1 MSLKLGSLF
10 SGIGGFELV
19 GSWYDIEPVWASEIE
34 PAPIRITTKHFP
46 AMKHYGD
53 ITKMHGNDVEP
64 VDIITGGS
72 PCFPAGTM
80 VYTCKSE
87 DGEFAY
93 VPIEDIQ
100 TGDSV
105 LTHNYRWRQVTAVG
119 HNHDKPLYRLDL
131 IDHKAIIATPNHP
144 FLVMTQKEDGSWSAP
159 YKKRLDSIIP
169 GEDCLCTFN
178 VNHAASEKYILVGV
192 AAIVN
197 EHKRDTVYNITVDED
212 HTYMVD
218 GVFVGNCQDLS
229 VAGKKAGISA
239 TCVCCEKQ
247 YPVDKVGQTCP
258 ECGGDI
264 VSTRSGLFMDYIRII
279 REMREST
286 NGEYP
291 KIVVWENVP
300 GALSSNNGDDF
311 HAVLQEFAGLL
322 GEKLPKFRPPQWQ
335 PSGQIVGDRGSLA
348 WRILDAQYWGVPQ
361 RRRRI
366 FLVVDLD
373 GQRAGEILF
382 KPDSLRRH
390 TPKSRTPWQDFT
402 EATKVSI
409 GGSDR
414 EYEIYGLSAVN
425 SNSMLSD
432 NPRSGFYKTEL
443 SRTLD
448 TNGNNPNCNQG
459 GNVIVELGSTNEI
472 KCYNPEDPQSARI
485 YDENGIWHCL
495 SANSNGGQ
503 ARDGVLQ
510 SIEVSSDKETYCVSE
525 NVRNELRLSKEV
537 HSALTTGGGKPGQ
550 GYPCVLTQKDP
561 VMCVATQQT
570 NAEVCYDKCP
580 TLTSANGTSGSN
592 RPYVVMPERSDVES
606 MTDSCI
612 TQVRDHPYVV
622 DVNITDARYTKVD
635 KAVGTITARMGT
647 GGGNIPLVV
656 QQDNT
661 NDDIYCVGSFF
672 EVAINKSCTLLSRD
686 YKGAPLLCYA
696 TTDKD
701 SSSVYCLDS
710 FFCTSVDV
718 ACTLKSTDYKQ
729 QPLVSYISDDTQEL
743 YSAGYLAENGYK
755 TRGIGYQEE
764 VSPTLKTGHP
774 VTVCTNKDNSA
785 HVRDIVRRL
794 TPTEA
799 ERLQGFPD
807 EWTAGES
814 DSARYKAIGNSVALP
829 CVSYVMSG
837 VVDALDQ

>member
-72 PCFPAGTM
+72 PC
-80 VYTCKSE
+80 
-87 DGEFAY
+87 
-93 VPIEDIQ
+93 
-100 TGDSV
+100 
-105 LTHNYRWRQVTAVG
+105 
-119 HNHDKPLYRLDL
+119 
-131 IDHKAIIATPNHP
+131 
-144 FLVMTQKEDGSWSAP
+144 
-159 YKKRLDSIIP
+159 
-169 GEDCLCTFN
+169 
-178 VNHAASEKYILVGV
+178 
-192 AAIVN
+192 
-197 EHKRDTVYNITVDED
+197 
-212 HTYMVD
+212 
-218 GVFVGNCQDLS
+218 QDLS

-264 VSTRSGLFMDYIRII
+264 ISTRSGLFMDYIRII
-279 REMREST
+279 REMRESA

-335 PSGQIVGDRGSLA
+335 PSGQIMGDRGSLA

-390 TPKSRTPWQDFT
+390 TPKSRTPWKNFT

-425 SNSMLSD
+425 PNCMKSD

-495 SANSNGGQ
+495 AANSNGGQ

-510 SIEVSSDKETYCVSE
+510 SI
-525 NVRNELRLSKEV
+525 
-537 HSALTTGGGKPGQ
+537 Q
-550 GYPCVLTQKDP
+550 
-561 VMCVATQQT
+561 M
-570 NAEVCYDKCP
+570 
-580 TLTSANGTSGSN
+580 
-592 RPYVVMPERSDVES
+592 
-606 MTDSCI
+606 
-612 TQVRDHPYVV
+612 RDHPYVV
-622 DVNITDARYTKVD
+622 DVNSTDARYTEVNGV
-635 KAVGTITARMGT
+635 VGTITARMGT

-656 QQDNT
+656 QQDDT

-696 TTDKD
+696 ATEKD

-710 FFCTSVDV
+710 FFCTSVDA
-718 ACTLKSTDYKQ
+718 ACTLKATDFKSPQ
-729 QPLVSYISDDTQEL
+729 LVSYITEDSEDK
-743 YSAGYLAENGYK
+743 SSG
-755 TRGIGYQEE
+755 GIRYNMND
-764 VSPTLKTGHP
+764 V
-774 VTVCTNKDNSA
+774 D

>member
-53 ITKMHGNDVEP
+53 ITKMHGNDAEP

-72 PCFPAGTM
+72 P
-80 VYTCKSE
+80 
-87 DGEFAY
+87 
-93 VPIEDIQ
+93 
-100 TGDSV
+100 
-105 LTHNYRWRQVTAVG
+105 
-119 HNHDKPLYRLDL
+119 
-131 IDHKAIIATPNHP
+131 
-144 FLVMTQKEDGSWSAP
+144 
-159 YKKRLDSIIP
+159 
-169 GEDCLCTFN
+169 
-178 VNHAASEKYILVGV
+178 
-192 AAIVN
+192 
-197 EHKRDTVYNITVDED
+197 
-212 HTYMVD
+212 
-218 GVFVGNCQDLS
+218 CQDLS

-322 GEKLPKFRPPQWQ
+322 SEKLPKFRPPQWQ

-425 SNSMLSD
+425 SNCMKSD

-485 YDENGIWHCL
+485 YDINGIWHCL
-495 SANSNGGQ
+495 AANSNGGQ

-510 SIEVSSDKETYCVSE
+510 SVEVPDVKETYCVSE

-537 HSALTTGGGKPGQ
+537 HSALITGGGKPGQ
-550 GYPCVLTQKDP
+550 GFPCVLTQKDP

-592 RPYVVMPERSDVES
+592 RPYVVMPERSAVDS

-622 DVNITDARYTKVD
+622 DVNITDARYTEVNGT
-635 KAVGTITARMGT
+635 VGTITARMGT

-696 TTDKD
+696 ATEKD

-710 FFCTSVDV
+710 FFCTSVDA
-718 ACTLKSTDYKQ
+718 ACTLKATDFKNPQ
-729 QPLVSYISDDTQEL
+729 LVSYITEDSEGKSSGGFS
-743 YSAGYLAENGYK
+743 YS
-755 TRGIGYQEE
+755 
-764 VSPTLKTGHP
+764 
-774 VTVCTNKDNSA
+774 TNNVV

>member
-34 PAPIRITTKHFP
+34 PAPIRITSKHFP
-46 AMKHYGD
+46 AMKHHGD
-53 ITKMHGNDVEP
+53 ITKVHGDEVEP

-72 PCFPAGTM
+72 PCFPAGTL
-80 VYTCKSE
+80 VYTCRSE
-87 DGEFAY
+87 DGEFSY
-93 VPIEDIQ
+93 VPIEDVQ

-105 LTHNYRWRQVTAVG
+105 LTHKYRWRTVTAVG
-119 HNHDKPLYRLDL
+119 HNKDKELYRLDL
-131 IDHKAIIATPNHP
+131 VDHSPIIATPNHP
-144 FLVMTQKEDGSWSAP
+144 FLIRTKMEDGSYSAP

-169 GEDCLCTFN
+169 GIDHLCAMEKDRSSEDMYKLIEVT
-178 VNHAASEKYILVGV
+178 
-192 AAIVN
+192 AIVN
-197 EHKRDTVYNITVDED
+197 EHKRSTVYNITVDED

-218 GVFVGNCQDLS
+218 DIFVGNCQDLS
-229 VAGKKAGISA
+229 VAGKQAGISA
-239 TCVCCEKQ
+239 NCVCCEAQ
-247 YPVDKVGQTCP
+247 YTVDKVGTTCP
-258 ECGGDI
+258 TCGGDI
-264 VSTRSGLFMDYIRII
+264 ISTRSGLFMDYIRII

-286 NGEYP
+286 NGKYP

-311 HAVLQEFAGLL
+311 YAVLQEFTGLL

-335 PSGQIVGDRGSLA
+335 QSGQIVGDRGSLA

-390 TPKSRTPWQDFT
+390 TPKSRAPWQDL
-402 EATKVSI
+402 TKTAKDRI
-409 GGSDR
+409 GKPNSQ
-414 EYEIYGLSAVN
+414 YEIYGLSAVN
-425 SNSMLSD
+425 SNCMKSD

-459 GNVIVELGSTNEI
+459 GNVIVELGSTNDI
-472 KCYNPEDPQSARI
+472 KCY
-485 YDENGIWHCL
+485 
-495 SANSNGGQ
+495 
-503 ARDGVLQ
+503 
-510 SIEVSSDKETYCVSE
+510 
-525 NVRNELRLSKEV
+525 
-537 HSALTTGGGKPGQ
+537 
-550 GYPCVLTQKDP
+550 
-561 VMCVATQQT
+561 
-570 NAEVCYDKCP
+570 
-580 TLTSANGTSGSN
+580 TLTSANGTSGSD
-592 RPYVVMPERSDVES
+592 RPYVVMPEQSDVDS

-612 TQVRDHPYVV
+612 TQVSDHPYVI
-622 DVNITDARYTKVD
+622 DVNITDARYTEVD

-661 NDDIYCVGSFF
+661 DDDIYCVGSFF

-686 YKGAPLLCYA
+686 YKGAPLLCYT

-710 FFCTSVDV
+710 FFCTSTDV
-718 ACTLKSTDYKQ
+718 ACTLKATDYKHHQ
-729 QPLVSYISDDTQEL
+729 LVSYVSDDTQEL
-743 YSAGYLAENGYK
+743 HSAGFLEENGDK

-764 VSPTLKTGHP
+764 ASPTLKTGHP
-774 VTVCTNKDNSA
+774 VTVCTNKDNSV

-837 VVDALDQ
+837 IVDALDQ

>member
-19 GSWYDIEPVWASEIE
+19 GSWYEIDPVWASEIE

-53 ITKMHGNDVEP
+53 ITKMHGNEVEP

-93 VPIEDIQ
+93 IPIEDIQ

-119 HNHDKPLYRLDL
+119 HNYDKELYRLDL
-131 IDHKAIIATPNHP
+131 IDHKDIIATPNHP
-144 FLVMTQKEDGSWSAP
+144 FLVMTQKEDGAWSAP
-159 YKKRLDSIIP
+159 YKKRLDNIIP
-169 GEDCLCTFN
+169 GEDFLCTFN
-178 VNHAASEKYILVGV
+178 VEHVASEKYILVGV

-197 EHKRDTVYNITVDED
+197 EHKRDTVYNITVEED

-229 VAGKKAGISA
+229 VAGKQAGISA
-239 TCVCCEKQ
+239 NCVCCEKQ
-247 YPVDKVGQTCP
+247 YPVDMVGKTCP

-373 GQRAGEILF
+373 GQCAGEILF

-390 TPKSRTPWQDFT
+390 TPKSGTPWKNFT

-425 SNSMLSD
+425 SNCMKSD

-503 ARDGVLQ
+503 ARDCVLQ
-510 SIEVSSDKETYCVSE
+510 SVEVSNVKETYCVSE

-561 VMCVATQQT
+561 VMCVASCRE
-570 NAEVCYDKCP
+570 NAEIMIDACP
-580 TLTSANGTSGSN
+580 TLMSSH
-592 RPYVVMPERSDVES
+592 E
-606 MTDSCI
+606 
-612 TQVRDHPYVV
+612 HPYIV
-622 DVNITDARYTKVD
+622 DVNITDARYTQVD
-635 KAVGTITARMGT
+635 GAVGTITARMGT

-656 QQDNT
+656 EEKED
-661 NDDIYCVGSFF
+661 
-672 EVAINKSCTLLSRD
+672 R
-686 YKGAPLLCYA
+686 P
-696 TTDKD
+696 
-701 SSSVYCLDS
+701 VYCLDS

-718 ACTLKSTDYKQ
+718 ACTLKATDYKHQ
-729 QPLVSYISDDTQEL
+729 QLVSYISDDAQKM
-743 YSAGYLAENGYK
+743 YSAGFLAENGDK

-764 VSPTLKTGHP
+764 VSPRLKTGHP
-774 VTVCTNKDNSA
+774 VTVCTNKESA
-785 HVRDIVRRL
+785 YGVDCRNGVEYEELDGTIQAKLNGGISYNTNNVVHVRDIVRRL

-837 VVDALDQ
+837 IVDALDQ

>member
-87 DGEFAY
+87 DGESAY

-105 LTHNYRWRQVTAVG
+105 LTHNYRWRPVTAVG
-119 HNHDKPLYRLDL
+119 HNYDKELYRLDL
-131 IDHKAIIATPNHP
+131 IDHEAIIATPNHP
-144 FLVMTQKEDGSWSAP
+144 FLVMTQKEDGTWSDP

-169 GEDCLCTFN
+169 GEDHLCTFN

-247 YPVDKVGQTCP
+247 YPVDMVGKTCP

-425 SNSMLSD
+425 SNCMKSD

-472 KCYNPEDPQSARI
+472 KCYNPEDP
-485 YDENGIWHCL
+485 
-495 SANSNGGQ
+495 
-503 ARDGVLQ
+503 
-510 SIEVSSDKETYCVSE
+510 
-525 NVRNELRLSKEV
+525 
-537 HSALTTGGGKPGQ
+537 
-550 GYPCVLTQKDP
+550 

-592 RPYVVMPERSDVES
+592 RPYVVMPERSAVDS

-622 DVNITDARYTKVD
+622 DVNITDARYTEVD
-635 KAVGTITARMGT
+635 GAVGTITARMGT

-696 TTDKD
+696 STEKD
-701 SSSVYCLDS
+701 NSSVYCLDS
-710 FFCTSVDV
+710 FFCTSVDA
-718 ACTLKSTDYKQ
+718 ACTLKATDFKNPQ
-729 QPLVSYISDDTQEL
+729 LVSYITEDSEDK
-743 YSAGYLAENGYK
+743 SSG
-755 TRGIGYQEE
+755 GISYN
-764 VSPTLKTGHP
+764 
-774 VTVCTNKDNSA
+774 TNNVV

-814 DSARYKAIGNSVALP
+814 DSSRYKAIGNSVALP

-837 VVDALDQ
+837 IVDALDQ

>member
-19 GSWYDIEPVWASEIE
+19 GSWYDIEPIWASEIE

-46 AMKHYGD
+46 DMKHYGD

-119 HNHDKPLYRLDL
+119 HNYDKPLYRLDL

-169 GEDCLCTFN
+169 GEDRLCTFN

-247 YPVDKVGQTCP
+247 YPVDKVGSTCP

-322 GEKLPKFRPPQWQ
+322 SEKLPKFRPPQWQ

-390 TPKSRTPWQDFT
+390 TPKSRTPWKDFT

-425 SNSMLSD
+425 SNCMKSD

-459 GNVIVELGSTNEI
+459 GNVIVELGSTNDI
-472 KCYNPEDPQSARI
+472 KCYNPE
-485 YDENGIWHCL
+485 
-495 SANSNGGQ
+495 
-503 ARDGVLQ
+503 
-510 SIEVSSDKETYCVSE
+510 
-525 NVRNELRLSKEV
+525 
-537 HSALTTGGGKPGQ
+537 
-550 GYPCVLTQKDP
+550 DP

-592 RPYVVMPERSDVES
+592 RPYIVIPERSAVDS

-622 DVNITDARYTKVD
+622 DVNITDARYTEVNG
-635 KAVGTITARMGT
+635 AVGTITARMGT

-696 TTDKD
+696 TKDKD

-718 ACTLKSTDYKQ
+718 ACTLKATDYKHHQ
-729 QPLVSYISDDTQEL
+729 LVSYITEDSEDK
-743 YSAGYLAENGYK
+743 SSG
-755 TRGIGYQEE
+755 GIR
-764 VSPTLKTGHP
+764 S
-774 VTVCTNKDNSA
+774 NMNNMA

-829 CVSYVMSG
+829 CVSYIMSG
-837 VVDALDQ
+837 IVDALDQ